1 MTMAEDLRT
10 LEEFELF
17 KAQIEALKQNL
28 ELIDISI
35 NELQKVSEGLG
46 VIGSTKDGSEILVPM
61 GADSFINAKVT
72 DTQNVIIGLGAGVA
86 TKKSI
91 AEAKSDIE
99 KRIKGLEEIRND
111 TKEKLQTA
119 LKKFD
124 ELTPRVQEIISKI
137 QKEG

>member
-1 MTMAEDLRT
+1 MAEDLRT

-46 VIGSTKDGSEILVPM
+46 VIGSTKDGSEVLVPM

-91 AEAKSDIE
+91 AEAKSDIK

-111 TKEKLQTA
+111 TKEKLQAA